1 MAVEHRA
8 EALDATPKQLVFNAV
23 QGGIDPPSQVV
34 MFEKNDR
41 KDVNRATYYDASWL
55 HVTLSPWRLV
65 PSDQLQISVNVAGL
79 TAGVYKGT
87 VTIAAMKD
95 GPVSIPV
102 TLFVNAPSLTVGN
115 SLPPTSVPALVYA
128 NADQGDV
135 Q

>member
-1 MAVEHRA
+1 
-8 EALDATPKQLVFNAV
+8 
-23 QGGIDPPSQVV
+23 
-34 MFEKNDR
+34 
-41 KDVNRATYYDASWL
+41 VNRATYYDASWL

-79 TAGVYKGT
+79 TAGVYRGT

-102 TLFVNAPSLTVGN
+102 TLFVEAPSLTTHN
-115 SLPPTSVPALVYA
+115 STTPTSIPTLVYA
-128 NADQGDV
+128 NADQTNV